1 MTDAA
6 APAQSS
12 PEVSPAKMR
21 LVVAASALGTV
32 FEWYDFFV
40 YGAVASVI
48 APLFFAGL
56 PDAQA
61 FVFTLL
67 TFAVGF
73 VVRPF
78 GALVFGKIGDSAGRK
93 GAFLITISIMG
104 LATFAIGLLPTASS
118 IGIWAP
124 ILLVTCR
131 VLQGFALGGE
141 YGGAAIYVAE
151 HADAKRRGSSTGWIQ
166 VSAAFGLAGAL
177 LVVAFTRAWMGE
189 DAFKA
194 ASYTA
199 GWRIPFLLSFVLLL
213 ISVWIRLQLEESPAF
228 QKLKDEGQVSKRAY
242 HESFFQWRNLKIVL
256 LAFFS
261 ICMAQGVVW
270 YTGFFYTQFYI
281 ERILHI
287 DSRTVNVI
295 MIAGVALSAPL
306 YVFFAWL
313 SDKVGRKPV
322 MLFGIALMLVSYFPG
337 FQYIT
342 RAGNPPL
349 AHALETVPATVIA
362 DPADCTFQLDLTGGA
377 RQFSTS
383 CDIAKG
389 SLTNAGVTY
398 TTIAGPPGSLARI
411 RVGSREIESVSAVG
425 QSLSQIKATRT
436 AFEGRLRPV
445 LDAAGYPAHA
455 PGAMQNW
462 SWSEIVRVFSE
473 KIGVFWILALFVVAA
488 TALYGPQAAAL
499 VELFP
504 TRIRYTALSVPYHI
518 GVGWF
523 GGLLPAVVF
532 AINTATGSINAG
544 LWFPTIATAICAVV
558 TLFFLPET
566 KNRDIH
572 AD

>member
-1 MTDAA
+1 MTDAVA
-6 APAQSS
+6 GSETS
-12 PEVSPAKMR
+12 PEKMR
-21 LVVAASALGTV
+21 LVVAASAAGTV

-40 YGAVASVI
+40 YGALASVI

-67 TFAVGF
+67 TFGVGF
-73 VVRPF
+73 VVRPI
-78 GALVFGKIGDSAGRK
+78 GAIVFGKMGDSVGRK
-93 GAFLITISIMG
+93 ATFLVTISIMG
-104 LATFAIGLLPTASS
+104 AATFAIGLLPTAPT
-118 IGIWAP
+118 IGVWAP

-151 HADAKRRGSSTGWIQ
+151 HANPRRRGLETGWIQ
-166 VSAAFGLAGAL
+166 TSAAFGLMGAL
-177 LVVAFTRAWMGE
+177 LVVLIARAVLGE
-189 DAFKA
+189 DAFKQW
-194 ASYTA
+194 
-199 GWRIPFLLSFVLLL
+199 GWRIPFLLSVVLLA

-242 HESFFQWRNLKIVL
+242 AESFLEWRNLKIVL
-256 LAFFS
+256 LVFFS
-261 ICMAQGVVW
+261 ITMAQGVVW

-281 ERILHI
+281 ERILKI
-287 DSRTVNVI
+287 DSQTVNVI
-295 MIAGVALSAPL
+295 MIAGVILSAPL

-313 SDKVGRKPV
+313 SDFVGRKWV
-322 MLFGIALMLVSYFPG
+322 MLFGIVMMLALYFPG

-349 AHALETVPATVIA
+349 AHALATVPVTVLA
-362 DPADCTFQLDLTGGA
+362 DPADCSFQLDLTGGA
-377 RQFSTS
+377 QQFSSS

-389 SLTNAGVTY
+389 SLSNAGVAY
-398 TTIAGPPGSLARI
+398 TTQAAAPGSRARI
-411 RVGSREIESVSAVG
+411 RIGAQEIESVSARG
-425 QSLSQIKATRT
+425 QTNTQIKATRT
-436 AFEGRLRPV
+436 AFEARLRPV
-445 LDAAGYPAHA
+445 LTAAGYPAHA
-455 PGAMQNW
+455 PGAMQGW
-462 SWSEIVRVFSE
+462 SWSEIVRVFGD
-473 KIGVFWILALFVVAA
+473 KIGVFFMLALFVVAA

-523 GGLLPAVVF
+523 GGLLPAIVF
-532 AINTATGSINAG
+532 AINTATGSIYSG
-544 LWFPTIATAICAVV
+544 LWYPVAATAISAVV
-558 TLFFLPET
+558 SFFFLPET
-566 KNRDIH
+566 KNRNIF